1 MPPSNEFLSGAADLT
16 LGSMLGSLSINSN
29 NNNGQKISKSTAK
42 IQVIGDPTVS
52 DIDYNDNDNDT
63 DTDDELPPPIDT
75 GGQGADSATTGVDGQ
90 SLMEQMMKEALKAR
104 EIEEKKM
111 KTKERKNAKTSS
123 FGFKKGF
130 LSGTSKPLVKK
141 KNQAKAKAAKAGEKV
156 DRKQSDKNR
165 IYELDPH
172 GNMVPETKSRD
183 GVETI
188 PKPNPSLQAA
198 DSHPL
203 HLKEVQEAMND
214 NTNSAWNNLSNT
226 EWSSPDLLNRI
237 SENPKLIAGMAN
249 PKFTAA
255 LEALKNDPQE
265 AMKIFR
271 DHEDVMEFLN
281 EFCSLLGDHFTKL
294 GEKETQTQSQNLR
307 EEDLGPIAFRALQK
321 ESERKERG
329 ETLVNEGMD
338 QQEQEQY
345 DAIMKDEE
353 LTRIMMDVDIQRV
366 IQECS
371 TIPGKMQMYMRHED
385 YGIKLRK
392 LIQAGLLRV
401 A

>member
-156 DRKQSDKNR
+156 DRKQSDKVR
-165 IYELDPH
+165 F
-172 GNMVPETKSRD
+172 
-183 GVETI
+183 
-188 PKPNPSLQAA
+188 
-198 DSHPL
+198 
-203 HLKEVQEAMND
+203 
-214 NTNSAWNNLSNT
+214 WNN
-226 EWSSPDLLNRI
+226 
-237 SENPKLIAGMAN
+237 
-249 PKFTAA
+249 A
-255 LEALKNDPQE
+255 L
-265 AMKIFR
+265 IFR
-271 DHEDVMEFLN
+271 TPMLFPKNYQIHVSFLFFASINKCRIEFMN
-281 EFCSLLGDHFTKL
+281 
-294 GEKETQTQSQNLR
+294 
-307 EEDLGPIAFRALQK
+307 
-321 ESERKERG
+321 
-329 ETLVNEGMD
+329 
-338 QQEQEQY
+338 
-345 DAIMKDEE
+345 
-353 LTRIMMDVDIQRV
+353 
-366 IQECS
+366 
-371 TIPGKMQMYMRHED
+371 
-385 YGIKLRK
+385 
-392 LIQAGLLRV
+392 
-401 A
+401 